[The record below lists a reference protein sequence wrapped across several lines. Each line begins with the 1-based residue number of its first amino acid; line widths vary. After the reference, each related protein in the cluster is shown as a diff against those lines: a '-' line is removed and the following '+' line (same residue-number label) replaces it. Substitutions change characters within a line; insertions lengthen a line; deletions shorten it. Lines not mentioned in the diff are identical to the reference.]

1 MKKILLIILLLIP
14 NIVLASNFKLE
25 KLIELD
31 QPWSLTFVEGNKIL
45 ISEKSGSIF
54 LYDEKNNLKSK
65 IDHNLEFND
74 SGQGGLLEILSHKDE
89 IYICY
94 SEDRGSGKSSTSIAK
109 AEFSQTN
116 LSFKNIFQANPPIN
130 SGYHF
135 GCRMVIK
142 DDEHLYASIG
152 ERNEGMIAQDPS
164 QHPGSI
170 IRINLD
176 GSTPTD
182 NPKFKD
188 RPSWLPEIFQIGIR
202 NPQGMALSPFN
213 NKVYISNHGAKG
225 GDFFG
230 EVKASENYGWK
241 IYCWGGT
248 NYSGLKCGE
257 TQEWDKRFTKPL
269 KTWVPSI
276 AVSAVQIYQ
285 GNEFKEWEGKI
296 LMTSLRDQSL
306 RMLEFA
312 SEELVNDEK
321 IIFKDEI
328 GRIRDLKI
336 DQLGRIY
343 LLSNGDDALWLM
355 TKK

>member
-1 MKKILLIILLLIP
+1 
-14 NIVLASNFKLE
+14 
-25 KLIELD
+25 
-31 QPWSLTFVEGNKIL
+31 
-45 ISEKSGSIF
+45 
-54 LYDEKNNLKSK
+54 
-65 IDHNLEFND
+65 
-74 SGQGGLLEILSHKDE
+74 
-89 IYICY
+89 
-94 SEDRGSGKSSTSIAK
+94 
-109 AEFSQTN
+109 
-116 LSFKNIFQANPPIN
+116 
-130 SGYHF
+130 
-135 GCRMVIK
+135 
-142 DDEHLYASIG
+142 
-152 ERNEGMIAQDPS
+152 
-164 QHPGSI
+164 
-170 IRINLD
+170 
-176 GSTPTD
+176 
-182 NPKFKD
+182 
-188 RPSWLPEIFQIGIR
+188 
-202 NPQGMALSPFN
+202 MALSPFN